1 MENLALVR
9 PFAGHGGPGYFSVR
23 FGSNDPSHFA
33 QHEQVQLAGWREKA
47 CSCIGAKLAYACGS
61 SCSEVL
67 KVGSTAG
74 AASSVK
80 NCSICIF
87 KFFLL
92 PTLAAGGLHHGH
104 AQL

>member
-47 CSCIGAKLAYACGS
+47 CRSIGAKLAHARSSACRK
-61 SCSEVL
+61 VL
-67 KVGSTAG
+67 NFVSTG
-74 AASSVK
+74 RCCLKHSTCVFYS
-80 NCSICIF
+80 
-87 KFFLL
+87 FFVMS
-92 PTLAAGGLHHGH
+92 LAAGGLTHGH